1 MLLGDFAYEV
11 ISDETAT
18 KKADTAIKNG
28 TAEDIWND
36 TVSDGKQINK
46 SQIAIGE
53 KLLAEAIENKDIKQ
67 VLELMQSG
75 EYSVVEV
82 AVIVGFDD
90 PNLFI
95 TSFQKLFR
103 TKSDI
108 VYMCTR
114 GNAQRN
120 AQFLTKT
127 MLVGI

>member
-11 ISDETAT
+11 ISDKKKK

-67 VLELMQSG
+67 VLELMRSG

-82 AVIVGFDD
+82 AMIVGFDD
-90 PNLFI
+90 PNYF
-95 TSFQKLFR
+95 SSVF
-103 TKSDI
+103 
-108 VYMCTR
+108 
-114 GNAQRN
+114 
-120 AQFLTKT
+120 KT
-127 MLVGI
+127 YLGQSPTQYICVQEEAHNEMHGF